1 VVVREDLSLSQQL
14 VQAAHA
20 TLEAGLA
27 LGNKPDSPYHLVALS
42 VPDEIS
48 LRAALAHASR
58 HVTVYP
64 FIEPDLGNEMTA
76 FASEPISGR
85 HRKVFS
91 KHPLWR
97 GE

>member
-1 VVVREDLSLSQQL
+1 MVVREDLSLSQQL

-27 LGNKPDSPYHLVALS
+27 LGANPESPYHLVALS
-42 VPDEIS
+42 VPDEPS
-48 LRAALAHASR
+48 LRAALAHASE

-76 FASEPISGR
+76 FASEPLSGR
-85 HRKVFS
+85 FRRVFS
-91 KHPLWR
+91 KLPLWR